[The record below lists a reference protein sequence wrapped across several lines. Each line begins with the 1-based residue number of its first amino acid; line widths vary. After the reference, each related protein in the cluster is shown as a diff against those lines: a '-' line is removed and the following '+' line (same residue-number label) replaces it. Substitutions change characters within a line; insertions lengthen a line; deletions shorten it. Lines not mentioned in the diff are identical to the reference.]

1 MSPAPAPP
9 PAAAAAA
16 APAAA
21 AAASGGGGGGGA
33 DPEALKAL
41 IATVPTSKEDLYA
54 EAVDW
59 SAVEAGDVIEGKLR
73 PFIGKKMKEYLGE
86 EEPSLVEHI
95 VGKLKARTGAVDVE
109 AELAK
114 ILDDDAEVF
123 VMKLWRML
131 VFEMKAR
138 VAGLST

>member
-1 MSPAPAPP
+1 MAGLSPAPAAP

-21 AAASGGGGGGGA
+21 AAASGGGGGGGGA

-59 SAVEAGDVIEGKLR
+59 SAVEAG
-73 PFIGKKMKEYLGE
+73 
-86 EEPSLVEHI
+86 
-95 VGKLKARTGAVDVE
+95 
-109 AELAK
+109 
-114 ILDDDAEVF
+114 
-123 VMKLWRML
+123 
-131 VFEMKAR
+131 EM
-138 VAGLST
+138 